1 MHQGRTNCRYRLR
14 LREGIS
20 GEAADVLVVC
30 EVCNSY
36 RSMAH
41 AFGPGNEQNL
51 PACRGRRP
59 HLRDFEPDGCE
70 VEHVR
75 AMLQGASNSWFPVIL
90 SALSIP
96 TSADQLSQLVDDH
109 WVTLEKAQSQQ
120 NIELLRQVGQL
131 NDFAKFS
138 EPQIWEAVQKK
149 RSGNV
154 QQAGEP
160 TDLKSPEWEIF
171 SKPTS
176 VPPNRYFKLRAVQP
190 PLGYRT
196 IFDKIVLV
204 ERLREVR
211 ALRPSTSASSGL
223 SLTATLRPKDSGMTR
238 EKTNSCCS
246 SRVLPDC
253 DSQMENPR

>member
-1 MHQGRTNCRYRLR
+1 
-14 LREGIS
+14 
-20 GEAADVLVVC
+20 
-30 EVCNSY
+30 
-36 RSMAH
+36 
-41 AFGPGNEQNL
+41 
-51 PACRGRRP
+51 
-59 HLRDFEPDGCE
+59 
-70 VEHVR
+70 
-75 AMLQGASNSWFPVIL
+75 MLQGASNSWFPVIL

>member
-1 MHQGRTNCRYRLR
+1 
-14 LREGIS
+14 
-20 GEAADVLVVC
+20 
-30 EVCNSY
+30 
-36 RSMAH
+36 
-41 AFGPGNEQNL
+41 PGNEQNL

-70 VEHVR
+70 VEHMR

-109 WVTLEKAQSQQ
+109 WVMLEKAQSQQ

-131 NDFAKFS
+131 HDFTKFNDQ
-138 EPQIWEAVQKK
+138 QIWEAVQKK
-149 RSGNV
+149 RSGGSGH
-154 QQAGEP
+154 QGEP

-171 SKPTS
+171 SNPTS

-190 PLGYRT
+190 PLSYRT

-204 ERLREVR
+204 E
-211 ALRPSTSASSGL
+211 
-223 SLTATLRPKDSGMTR
+223 
-238 EKTNSCCS
+238 
-246 SRVLPDC
+246 
-253 DSQMENPR
+253 